1 MSRTDHTSENHS
13 AKEIKP
19 TKDRGTLVEFNW
31 EKVTKGITSLFLKD
45 RYLTQEQKDAYK
57 RIK

>member
-1 MSRTDHTSENHS
+1 MSGTDHTSENHS

-31 EKVTKGITSLFLKD
+31 AKVAEGITSLIRKD
-45 RYLTQEQKDAYK
+45 RYLT
-57 RIK
+57 